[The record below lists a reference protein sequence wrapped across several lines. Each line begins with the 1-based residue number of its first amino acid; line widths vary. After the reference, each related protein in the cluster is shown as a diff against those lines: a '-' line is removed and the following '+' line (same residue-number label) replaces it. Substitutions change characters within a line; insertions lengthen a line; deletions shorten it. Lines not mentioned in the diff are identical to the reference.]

1 MFHHTRTRHRK
12 YGPWLLG
19 SATALR
25 RRGCECLANPVA
37 AASAKFTILQNSSQS
52 NTVLP
57 LLRVNNWGFSVL
69 RRNKSKTICRTLRSP
84 LPRTMAMTWGGEA
97 WKILKGIATQPF
109 CAVTNW
115 NQPFKGIRIG
125 ILISWLWGA
134 EVMTFR
140 FCSAPAARW
149 SRISIK
155 LVTVFCFRPWGMKSS
170 QARLQTLVQVVG
182 INKSIDLLCLLL
194 MYLDVRLSLRE
205 SVAIFRCF
213 GIPKR
218 WASEVAFLEESN
230 LSAKCEALPLDH
242 LTVKASK
249 VHPGI
254 QTDISLA
261 TSFHVSN
268 LGLTSSRRS
277 EKDMKVWL
285 YDGSFNI
292 WYLQVSTFSL
302 SLKPSKPLMDQTRLV
317 FLAKIIKFAQSVGQF
332 FALHMTLHIP
342 TNDSRHIFEAAPY
355 RFFLRYPSQPLRRV
369 LTLACPNSKVG
380 QNWHTRSR

>member
-57 LLRVNNWGFSVL
+57 LLRVNNWVFSVL

-109 CAVTNW
+109 CNITNW

-149 SRISIK
+149 SRIGIK
-155 LVTVFCFRPWGMKSS
+155 LVTVFCFRPSWKARKLGSRLSSKSLASINLSISSASVNHSWCTSFTPSMWQFSDLGSPNGGHRRWHSWRS
-170 QARLQTLVQVVG
+170 QTSVPSVKLCHLTTWPSKRL
-182 INKSIDLLCLLL
+182 KSILAS
-194 MYLDVRLSLRE
+194 RLT
-205 SVAIFRCF
+205 
-213 GIPKR
+213 
-218 WASEVAFLEESN
+218 
-230 LSAKCEALPLDH
+230 LPLPPAFTS
-242 LTVKASK
+242 LILASLQAEDLK
-249 VHPGI
+249 KIWKFDFTMEVSI
-254 QTDISLA
+254 YDIYKFPLS
-261 TSFHVSN
+261 
-268 LGLTSSRRS
+268 
-277 EKDMKVWL
+277 VW
-285 YDGSFNI
+285 
-292 WYLQVSTFSL
+292 
-302 SLKPSKPLMDQTRLV
+302 
-317 FLAKIIKFAQSVGQF
+317 A
-332 FALHMTLHIP
+332 
-342 TNDSRHIFEAAPY
+342 
-355 RFFLRYPSQPLRRV
+355 
-369 LTLACPNSKVG
+369 
-380 QNWHTRSR
+380 

>member
-19 SATALR
+19 SATALP

-37 AASAKFTILQNSSQS
+37 AAWAKFAILQNSSQS

-57 LLRVNNWGFSVL
+57 LLQVNNWVFSVL

-109 CAVTNW
+109 CNIPNW

-149 SRISIK
+149 SRIGIK

-194 MYLDVRLSLRE
+194 MYLMYVTPSMWQFSDLGSPNGGHRRWHSWRSQTSVPSVKLCHLTTWPSKRLKSIL
-205 SVAIFRCF
+205 
-213 GIPKR
+213 
-218 WASEVAFLEESN
+218 ASRLT
-230 LSAKCEALPLDH
+230 LPLPPAFTS
-242 LTVKASK
+242 LILASLQAEDLK
-249 VHPGI
+249 KIWKFDFTMEVSI
-254 QTDISLA
+254 YDIYKFPLS
-261 TSFHVSN
+261 
-268 LGLTSSRRS
+268 
-277 EKDMKVWL
+277 VW
-285 YDGSFNI
+285 
-292 WYLQVSTFSL
+292 
-302 SLKPSKPLMDQTRLV
+302 
-317 FLAKIIKFAQSVGQF
+317 A
-332 FALHMTLHIP
+332 
-342 TNDSRHIFEAAPY
+342 
-355 RFFLRYPSQPLRRV
+355 
-369 LTLACPNSKVG
+369 
-380 QNWHTRSR
+380 